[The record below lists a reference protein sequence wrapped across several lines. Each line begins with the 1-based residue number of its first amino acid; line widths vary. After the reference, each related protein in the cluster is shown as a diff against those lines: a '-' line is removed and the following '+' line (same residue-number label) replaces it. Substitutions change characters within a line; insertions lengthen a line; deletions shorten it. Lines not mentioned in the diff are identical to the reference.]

1 MSDEE
6 KIELLSTD
14 GMLIKRP
21 ILVLE
26 NKVLIGF
33 KEEEWKAEM

>member
-21 ILVLE
+21 ILVLG
-26 NKVLIGF
+26 NKVFIGF
-33 KEEEWKAEM
+33 KEEEWKGN

>member
-33 KEEEWKAEM
+33 KEQEWKGN

>member
-33 KEEEWKAEM
+33 KEEEWKGN